1 MKKRFNIITVTMLAL
16 VVFNIV
22 CNLVYISVAF
32 SDAYSLM
39 RRHSSEEIDSR
50 MNALETERPITLQM
64 LPLDILSPRMTTINE
79 KTGKEIT
86 FDFSQGAAYVDKS
99 VAPSWT
105 YPTEITLETICSVLW
120 IVTFWF
126 FIKFVR
132 NINRIEIFTWKNV
145 SLLRKMGALMLS
157 AFALSWISGLIQNY
171 EAWTVVALDG
181 YMIDW
186 FHSFDTITMVIG
198 FCCLISAEV
207 FAIGLRHQE
216 ELDLTV

>member
-22 CNLVYISVAF
+22 CNLVYITVAVA
-32 SDAYSLM
+32 DAYSLTH
-39 RRHSSEEIDSR
+39 RHSSEEIDNR
-50 MNALETERPITLQM
+50 IDALETQQPIALQM
-64 LPLDILSPRMTTINE
+64 LPLDIVGTRMTTVNE

-86 FDFSQGAAYVDKS
+86 VEIGRGVTYVDKS

-105 YPTEITLETICSVLW
+105 YPTEITLELICAALW
-120 IVTFWF
+120 IATLWF

-132 NINRIEIFTWKNV
+132 NINRIEIFTWKNI

-171 EAWTVVALDG
+171 EAWTLVAIDG
-181 YMIDW
+181 YIIDW

-207 FAIGLRHQE
+207 FAMGLRHQE